1 MSSAPKLSCEG
12 LDTSLASRMAPAQV
26 PNAGLVRTKSRS
38 LSRKP
43 PCSRNFRKVEDSPPG
58 ITSASTKSSCSGL
71 RTRVTDAPRRSSMRR
86 CASKSPCN
94 ASTPMSMG
102 NSGELPAALLQHV
115 GFSDGAD
122 SETLHCADQVS
133 AHFEQYLGV
142 VEMCGRFHDGA
153 SASFRNLRLG
163 EFAGALHEDSGA
175 DEYCFRAK
183 LADERSVC
191 RSRDSAS
198 REIRDGKLARLRNH
212 PNDLERRL
220 QILGARVEFVFAENG

>member
-1 MSSAPKLSCEG
+1 MSSAPRLSCDG
-12 LDTSLASRMAPAQV
+12 LETSFASRMAPAQV

-94 ASTPMSMG
+94 ASTPMCMG

-115 GFSDGAD
+115 GFSDRSD
-122 SETLHCADQVS
+122 SKTLHCADQIC

-163 EFAGALHEDSGA
+163 EFTGALHEDSGA
-175 DEYCFRAK
+175 DEYCFRPE
-183 LADERSVC
+183 LADKRSVG
-191 RSRDSAS
+191 RSCDSAS
-198 REIRDGKLARLRNH
+198 RKIRDRKLAGLCDH
-212 PNDLERRL
+212 AHDLERR
-220 QILGARVEFVFAENG
+220 